1 MKKVKLHKY
10 QDMVMKM
17 YLNIY
22 QNLLDQLKMKVFMLY
37 GHVIHVMETQL
48 RLLLDLKQDHLI
60 VF

>member
-1 MKKVKLHKY
+1 
-10 QDMVMKM
+10 MKM

-22 QNLLDQLKMKVFMLY
+22 QNLLDQLKKKVLMLY